1 MRTRCPACQTLF
13 RISSEQLRA
22 RQGMVRCG
30 HCRHTFNALDTLDT
44 EPAVSIA
51 SPTPAPRTGSSPV
64 FILEERPGPS
74 TGFRAPPPDKD
85 TADPTGNRRPE
96 SGREREGE
104 RQ

>member
-1 MRTRCPACQTLF
+1 MMRTRCPACQTLF

-51 SPTPAPRTGSSPV
+51 PAAPKPAARSSGSPV
-64 FILEERPGPS
+64 FILEDRPGPS
-74 TGFRAPPPDKD
+74 TGFRAPPPEHE
-85 TADPTGNRRPE
+85 TV
-96 SGREREGE
+96 ER
-104 RQ
+104 